1 MKQDL
6 NDKLDLLL
14 EAREA
19 IEKLEEK
26 VEEQKEQH
34 RTEIFALE
42 NKMMSGG
49 NLNNNNK
56 SCFCNKRNK
65 LRPTNLS
72 ERAAFSATDR
82 VSRGYSR

>member
-42 NKMMSGG
+42 NKMSAA
-49 NLNNNNK
+49 NLNNNRN
-56 SCFCNKRNK
+56 CFCNKRNK
-65 LRPTNLS
+65 LKPANLS

-82 VSRGYSR
+82 VSRDTNS